1 MGLNKHDNYLYSR
14 LTLVK
19 KENPQTAITF
29 ISLILMRRM
38 TEIRLV
44 TQYNSIQILFLC
56 IK

>member
-29 ISLILMRRM
+29 ISRILKEEIKEAKNKMR
-38 TEIRLV
+38 
-44 TQYNSIQILFLC
+44 
-56 IK
+56 